1 MQAITTSAG
10 QKFYEGDPDSSW
22 EIVNNVGL
30 KSVAL
35 SKLLPLFIC
44 FRNHFLCA
52 VYASRLMVVRQRG
65 LIVTVSSF
73 GGMNYLFNVAYGVG
87 KAACD
92 RLAADIAHELFDKH
106 VTSVS
111 ISTDI
116 DKQI

>member
-1 MQAITTSAG
+1 MTAIVQERNFCKICIITEFL
-10 QKFYEGDPDSSW
+10 KFTFTNYSF
-22 EIVNNVGL
+22 IL
-30 KSVAL
+30 FAF

-52 VYASRLMVVRQRG
+52 VYASRLMVLRQRG

-73 GGMNYLFNVAYGVG
+73 GGMSYLFNVAYGVG

-92 RLAADIAHELFDKH
+92 RLAADIAQELFDKH